1 MKRMEGRVNNDP
13 TGVISKL
20 YHLMKQPEHSGAKLQ
35 FQFNTHTYTCSH
47 THMSL
52 ALEKGNENT
61 HVHISLV

>member
-13 TGVISKL
+13 AGVISKL

-35 FQFNTHTYTCSH
+35 FNLTHTL
-47 THMSL
+47 THAVTRMSL